1 MQADVAVAEDEPVGA
16 AQLAD
21 DAHRRAG
28 VVAHA
33 PAQLADAAGQ
43 RVEHGVDVGRDVQI
57 PVLEVVADVRDH
69 GHGGLRL
76 GREHAE
82 REPRTA
88 DAAGEDGHPHAG
100 SMPRMAIAIDTT
112 TPFGE
117 RAARR
122 LRDEPLAWLV
132 TVSPAGQPQPSPIWF
147 EWDGSSILLYSK
159 PDTPK
164 LRNIAANPRV
174 TLHLDGNGHGGDIV
188 IVSGTAAAQRRP
200 ARRPGAELRREV
212 RVLHRSQR
220 LDARR
225 VRRRLLGRAAH
236 RTDAPARL
244 VAPADGACGHVADRP
259 RSSDHAG
266 WTPSGSEGDVPLMST
281 TVPAPEKTG
290 VRTLRNYVGGR
301 WVDSSSSDYL
311 DITNPATGDV
321 LARVPLSSKEEL
333 DDAARTAQGGLRR
346 PGARC
351 R

>member
-28 VVAHA
+28 VVADA
-33 PAQLADAAGQ
+33 PAELADPAGQ
-43 RVEHGVDVGRDVQI
+43 RVQHGVDVGRDVQV

-122 LRDEPLAWLV
+122 LREEPLAWLV

-174 TLHLDGNGHGGDIV
+174 TLHLDGNGDGGDIV
-188 IVSGTAAAQRRP
+188 IVSGTAAVSDDPP
-200 ARRPGAELRREV
+200 ADQVPSYVDEV
-212 RVLHRSQR
+212 RGLHGPQR
-220 LDARR
+220 LVAGRLR
-225 VRRRLLGRAAH
+225 GQLLGPGAH

-244 VAPADGACGHVADRP
+244 VARRLGLP
-259 RSSDHAG
+259 
-266 WTPSGSEGDVPLMST
+266 
-281 TVPAPEKTG
+281 
-290 VRTLRNYVGGR
+290 
-301 WVDSSSSDYL
+301 
-311 DITNPATGDV
+311 
-321 LARVPLSSKEEL
+321 
-333 DDAARTAQGGLRR
+333 RTAQSSTMQPGHR
-346 PGARC
+346 PDPKETSR
-351 R
+351 